1 MLYYVASHF
10 NVGTEYYKYLRMLQE
25 DREQGT
31 YWLIDLL
38 KLRSCHYKLLENYY
52 REKITSDEVIKY
64 FIKIFK
70 TTEDEVLADLFISL
84 KEIENSK
91 KQLIVIKSVQLNNL
105 KVSPGSIIFTSNNN
119 YFISIS
125 SEIYSS
131 DTNKIYCVS
140 TNTPI
145 AKSYLGK
152 KIGDIVTFNNI
163 ESKIE
168 KII

>member
-1 MLYYVASHF
+1 MINL
-10 NVGTEYYKYLRMLQE
+10 K
-25 DREQGT
+25 
-31 YWLIDLL
+31 DLL
-38 KLRSCHYKLLENYY
+38 FNHCENHINTKLKNYLKIDQELFKSLNEETKSSAGDKHETNRAMIQIE
-52 REKITSDEVIKY
+52 REKNSKRI
-64 FIKIFK
+64 
-70 TTEDEVLADLFISL
+70 

-91 KQLIVIKSVQLNNL
+91 KQLIVIKSVQLDNL

>member
-1 MLYYVASHF
+1 MINL
-10 NVGTEYYKYLRMLQE
+10 K
-25 DREQGT
+25 
-31 YWLIDLL
+31 DLL
-38 KLRSCHYKLLENYY
+38 FNHCENHINTKLKNYLKIDQELFKSLNEETKSSAGDKHETTRAMIQIE
-52 REKITSDEVIKY
+52 REKNSKRI
-64 FIKIFK
+64 
-70 TTEDEVLADLFISL
+70 

-105 KVSPGSIIFTSNNN
+105 KVSQGSIIFTSNNN

>member
-1 MLYYVASHF
+1 MINL
-10 NVGTEYYKYLRMLQE
+10 K
-25 DREQGT
+25 
-31 YWLIDLL
+31 DLL
-38 KLRSCHYKLLENYY
+38 FNHCENHINTKLKNYLKIDQELFKSLNEETKSSAGDKHETTRAMIKIE
-52 REKITSDEVIKY
+52 REKNSKRI
-64 FIKIFK
+64 
-70 TTEDEVLADLFISL
+70 

-105 KVSPGSIIFTSNNN
+105 KVSQGSIIFTSNNN

>member
-1 MLYYVASHF
+1 MINL
-10 NVGTEYYKYLRMLQE
+10 K
-25 DREQGT
+25 
-31 YWLIDLL
+31 DLL
-38 KLRSCHYKLLENYY
+38 FNHCENHINTKLKNYLKIDQELFKSLNEETKSSAGDKHETTRAMIQIE
-52 REKITSDEVIKY
+52 REKNSKRI
-64 FIKIFK
+64 
-70 TTEDEVLADLFISL
+70 

-152 KIGDIVTFNNI
+152 KIGDIVIFNNI

>member
-1 MLYYVASHF
+1 MINL
-10 NVGTEYYKYLRMLQE
+10 K
-25 DREQGT
+25 
-31 YWLIDLL
+31 DLL
-38 KLRSCHYKLLENYY
+38 FNHCENHINTKLKNYLKIDQELFKSLNEETKSSAGDKHETTRAMIQIE
-52 REKITSDEVIKY
+52 REKNSKRI
-64 FIKIFK
+64 
-70 TTEDEVLADLFISL
+70 

-163 ESKIE
+163 ESNIE

>member
-1 MLYYVASHF
+1 MINL
-10 NVGTEYYKYLRMLQE
+10 K
-25 DREQGT
+25 
-31 YWLIDLL
+31 DLL
-38 KLRSCHYKLLENYY
+38 FNHCKNHINTKLKNYLKIDQELFKSLNEETKSSAGDKHETTRAMIQIE
-52 REKITSDEVIKY
+52 REKNSKRI
-64 FIKIFK
+64 
-70 TTEDEVLADLFISL
+70 

>member
-1 MLYYVASHF
+1 MKNLKNLLFDHCE
-10 NVGTEYYKYLRMLQE
+10 NHINNKLKNYLKIDQE
-25 DREQGT
+25 LFKSLNEETKSSAGDKHETTRAMIQIE
-31 YWLIDLL
+31 
-38 KLRSCHYKLLENYY
+38 
-52 REKITSDEVIKY
+52 REKNSKRI
-64 FIKIFK
+64 
-70 TTEDEVLADLFISL
+70 

>member
-1 MLYYVASHF
+1 MINL
-10 NVGTEYYKYLRMLQE
+10 K
-25 DREQGT
+25 
-31 YWLIDLL
+31 DLL
-38 KLRSCHYKLLENYY
+38 FNHCENHINTKLKNYLKIDQELFKSLNEETKSSAGDKHETTRAMIQIE
-52 REKITSDEVIKY
+52 REKNSKRI
-64 FIKIFK
+64 
-70 TTEDEVLADLFISL
+70 

-91 KQLIVIKSVQLNNL
+91 KQLIVIKSVQLDNL

-125 SEIYSS
+125 SKIYSS

>member
-1 MLYYVASHF
+1 MINL
-10 NVGTEYYKYLRMLQE
+10 K
-25 DREQGT
+25 
-31 YWLIDLL
+31 DLL
-38 KLRSCHYKLLENYY
+38 FNHCENHINTKLKNYLKIDQELFKSLNEETKSSAGDKHETTRAMIQIE
-52 REKITSDEVIKY
+52 REKNSKRI
-64 FIKIFK
+64 
-70 TTEDEVLADLFISL
+70 

-91 KQLIVIKSVQLNNL
+91 KQLIVIKSVQLDNL

-125 SEIYSS
+125 SKIYSS

-152 KIGDIVTFNNI
+152 KIGDIVIFNNI

>member
-1 MLYYVASHF
+1 MINL
-10 NVGTEYYKYLRMLQE
+10 K
-25 DREQGT
+25 
-31 YWLIDLL
+31 DLL
-38 KLRSCHYKLLENYY
+38 FNHCENHINTKLKNYLKIDQELFKSLNEETKSSAGDKHETTRAMIQIE
-52 REKITSDEVIKY
+52 REKNSKRI
-64 FIKIFK
+64 
-70 TTEDEVLADLFISL
+70 

-91 KQLIVIKSVQLNNL
+91 KQLIVIKSVQSDNL
-105 KVSPGSIIFTSNNN
+105 KVSPGSIILTSNNN

-131 DTNKIYCVS
+131 DTSKFYCVS

>member
-1 MLYYVASHF
+1 MINL
-10 NVGTEYYKYLRMLQE
+10 K
-25 DREQGT
+25 
-31 YWLIDLL
+31 DLL
-38 KLRSCHYKLLENYY
+38 FNHCENHINTKLKNYLKIDQELFKSLNEETKSSAGDKHETNRAMIQIE
-52 REKITSDEVIKY
+52 REKNSKRI
-64 FIKIFK
+64 
-70 TTEDEVLADLFISL
+70 

-91 KQLIVIKSVQLNNL
+91 KQLIVIKSVQLDNL

-131 DTNKIYCVS
+131 DNNKIYCVS

-152 KIGDIVTFNNI
+152 KMGDIVTFNNI

>member
-1 MLYYVASHF
+1 MINL
-10 NVGTEYYKYLRMLQE
+10 K
-25 DREQGT
+25 
-31 YWLIDLL
+31 DLL
-38 KLRSCHYKLLENYY
+38 FNHCENHINTKLKNYLKIDQELFKSLNEETKSSAGDKHETTRAMIQIE
-52 REKITSDEVIKY
+52 REKNSKRI
-64 FIKIFK
+64 
-70 TTEDEVLADLFISL
+70 

-91 KQLIVIKSVQLNNL
+91 KQLIVIKSVQLDNL

-163 ESKIE
+163 EIHAL
-168 KII
+168 

>member
-1 MLYYVASHF
+1 MINL
-10 NVGTEYYKYLRMLQE
+10 K
-25 DREQGT
+25 
-31 YWLIDLL
+31 DLL
-38 KLRSCHYKLLENYY
+38 FNHCENHINTKLKNYLKIDQELFKSLNEETKSSAGDKHETTRAMIQIE
-52 REKITSDEVIKY
+52 REKNSKRI
-64 FIKIFK
+64 
-70 TTEDEVLADLFISL
+70 

-91 KQLIVIKSVQLNNL
+91 KQLIVIKSVQLDNL

-152 KIGDIVTFNNI
+152 KIGDIVIFNNI

>member
-1 MLYYVASHF
+1 MINL
-10 NVGTEYYKYLRMLQE
+10 K
-25 DREQGT
+25 
-31 YWLIDLL
+31 DLL
-38 KLRSCHYKLLENYY
+38 FNHCENHINTKLKNYLKIDQELFKSLNEETKSSAGDKHETTRAMIQIE
-52 REKITSDEVIKY
+52 REKNSKRI
-64 FIKIFK
+64 
-70 TTEDEVLADLFISL
+70 

-125 SEIYSS
+125 SEIYSN

>member
-1 MLYYVASHF
+1 MINL
-10 NVGTEYYKYLRMLQE
+10 K
-25 DREQGT
+25 
-31 YWLIDLL
+31 DLL
-38 KLRSCHYKLLENYY
+38 FNHCENHINTKLKNYLKIDQELFKSLNEETKSSAGDKHETTRAMIQIE
-52 REKITSDEVIKY
+52 REKNSKRI
-64 FIKIFK
+64 
-70 TTEDEVLADLFISL
+70 

-91 KQLIVIKSVQLNNL
+91 KQLIVIKSVQLDNL

-131 DTNKIYCVS
+131 DNNKIYCVS

-152 KIGDIVTFNNI
+152 KIGDIEI
-163 ESKIE
+163 K
-168 KII
+168 

>member
-1 MLYYVASHF
+1 MINL
-10 NVGTEYYKYLRMLQE
+10 K
-25 DREQGT
+25 
-31 YWLIDLL
+31 DLL
-38 KLRSCHYKLLENYY
+38 FNHCENHINTKFKNYLKIDQELFKSLNEETKSSAGDKHETTRAMIQIE
-52 REKITSDEVIKY
+52 REKNSKRI
-64 FIKIFK
+64 
-70 TTEDEVLADLFISL
+70 

>member
-1 MLYYVASHF
+1 MINL
-10 NVGTEYYKYLRMLQE
+10 K
-25 DREQGT
+25 
-31 YWLIDLL
+31 DLL
-38 KLRSCHYKLLENYY
+38 FNHCENHINTKLKNYLKIDQELFKSLNEETKSSAGDKHETTRAMIQIE
-52 REKITSDEVIKY
+52 REKNSKRI
-64 FIKIFK
+64 
-70 TTEDEVLADLFISL
+70 

-131 DTNKIYCVS
+131 DTTKIYCVS

>member
-1 MLYYVASHF
+1 MINL
-10 NVGTEYYKYLRMLQE
+10 K
-25 DREQGT
+25 
-31 YWLIDLL
+31 DLL
-38 KLRSCHYKLLENYY
+38 FNHCENHINTKLKNYLKIDQELFKSLNEETKSSAGDKHETTRAMIQIE
-52 REKITSDEVIKY
+52 REKNSKRI
-64 FIKIFK
+64 
-70 TTEDEVLADLFISL
+70 

-163 ESKIE
+163 KSKIE

>member
-1 MLYYVASHF
+1 MINL
-10 NVGTEYYKYLRMLQE
+10 K
-25 DREQGT
+25 
-31 YWLIDLL
+31 DLL
-38 KLRSCHYKLLENYY
+38 FNHCENHINTKLKNYLKIDQELFKSLNEETKSSAGDKHETTRAMIQIE
-52 REKITSDEVIKY
+52 REKNSKRI
-64 FIKIFK
+64 
-70 TTEDEVLADLFISL
+70 

-131 DTNKIYCVS
+131 DINKIYCVS

>member
-1 MLYYVASHF
+1 MINL
-10 NVGTEYYKYLRMLQE
+10 K
-25 DREQGT
+25 
-31 YWLIDLL
+31 DLL
-38 KLRSCHYKLLENYY
+38 FNHCENHINTKLKNYLKIDQELFKSLNEETKSSAGDKHETT
-52 REKITSDEVIKY
+52 RAMIQIETEKNSKRI
-64 FIKIFK
+64 
-70 TTEDEVLADLFISL
+70 

-91 KQLIVIKSVQLNNL
+91 KQLIVIKSVQLDNL

>member
-1 MLYYVASHF
+1 MINL
-10 NVGTEYYKYLRMLQE
+10 K
-25 DREQGT
+25 
-31 YWLIDLL
+31 DLL
-38 KLRSCHYKLLENYY
+38 FNHCENHINTKLKNYLKIDQELFKSLNEETKSSAGDKHETTRAMIQIE
-52 REKITSDEVIKY
+52 REKNSKRI
-64 FIKIFK
+64 
-70 TTEDEVLADLFISL
+70 

-91 KQLIVIKSVQLNNL
+91 KQLIVIKSVQLDNL

-131 DTNKIYCVS
+131 DNNKIYCVS

-163 ESKIE
+163 DSKIE

>member
-1 MLYYVASHF
+1 MINL
-10 NVGTEYYKYLRMLQE
+10 K
-25 DREQGT
+25 
-31 YWLIDLL
+31 DLL
-38 KLRSCHYKLLENYY
+38 FNHCENHINTKLKNYLKIDQELFKSLNEETKSSAGDKHETTRAMIQIE
-52 REKITSDEVIKY
+52 REKNSKRI
-64 FIKIFK
+64 
-70 TTEDEVLADLFISL
+70 

-163 ESKIE
+163 DSKIE

>member
-1 MLYYVASHF
+1 MKNLKNLLF
-10 NVGTEYYKYLRMLQE
+10 NHCENHINIKLKNYLKIDQE
-25 DREQGT
+25 LFKSLNEETKSSAGDKHETTRAMIQIE
-31 YWLIDLL
+31 
-38 KLRSCHYKLLENYY
+38 
-52 REKITSDEVIKY
+52 REKNSKRI
-64 FIKIFK
+64 
-70 TTEDEVLADLFISL
+70 

>member
-1 MLYYVASHF
+1 MINL
-10 NVGTEYYKYLRMLQE
+10 K
-25 DREQGT
+25 
-31 YWLIDLL
+31 DLL
-38 KLRSCHYKLLENYY
+38 FNHCENHINTKLKNYLKIDQELFKSLNEETKSSAGDKHETTRAMIQIE
-52 REKITSDEVIKY
+52 REKNNKRI
-64 FIKIFK
+64 
-70 TTEDEVLADLFISL
+70 